1 MVEKMPLLASKV
13 SREGIDLASLPD
25 FPVFDQPMAE
35 HWPLNISWVNAIRQL
50 APFRDH
56 YMQTFDSPELRFR
69 DKNPEPFV
77 LD

>member
-1 MVEKMPLLASKV
+1 MSD
-13 SREGIDLASLPD
+13 SIDLPD
-25 FPVFDQPMAE
+25 FPVFDQPMIE
-35 HWPLNISWVNAIRQL
+35 HWPLEASWIEAVKQL

-56 YMQTFDSPELRFR
+56 YMAHFDSAEQRLA